1 MENTLNSKD
10 KSVYMAVK
18 LYSEASKNTGEVTD
32 QDISVL
38 IDNIID
44 DLSDSYSPELFTAL
58 GNLSYKY
65 LTGEDA

>member
-1 MENTLNSKD
+1 MENTLNFKD

-18 LYSEASKNTGEVTD
+18 LYAEASKNTGEVTD

-44 DLSDSYSPELFTAL
+44 DLSDSHSPELFTAL
-58 GNLSYKY
+58 GNLSHKY

>member
-10 KSVYMAVK
+10 KSVYMVVK
-18 LYSEASKNTGEVTD
+18 LYAEAIKDIGEVTD

-44 DLSDSYSPELFTAL
+44 DLPDSYSAELFIAL
-58 GNLSYKY
+58 GNLSHKY
-65 LTGEDA
+65 LTGEGV

>member
-1 MENTLNSKD
+1 MENMLNFKD

-18 LYSEASKNTGEVTD
+18 LYAEAIKDIGEVTD

-44 DLSDSYSPELFTAL
+44 DLPDSYSAELFIAL
-58 GNLSYKY
+58 GGLSHKY

>member
-1 MENTLNSKD
+1 MENTLNFKD

-18 LYSEASKNTGEVTD
+18 LYAEASKNTGEVTD

-44 DLSDSYSPELFTAL
+44 DLPDSHSPELFIAL
-58 GNLSYKY
+58 GGLSHKY

>member
-1 MENTLNSKD
+1 MENTLNSKE
-10 KSVYMAVK
+10 KSIYLAVE
-18 LYSEASKNTGEVTD
+18 LYAKSSKNTGEVTD

-44 DLSDSYSPELFTAL
+44 DLSDSYSPELFEAL

>member
-1 MENTLNSKD
+1 MENTLNFKD

-18 LYSEASKNTGEVTD
+18 LYAEAIKNTGEVTD

-44 DLSDSYSPELFTAL
+44 DLPDSHSAELFIAL
-58 GNLSYKY
+58 GNLSHKY

>member
-10 KSVYMAVK
+10 KSVYIAVK
-18 LYSEASKNTGEVTD
+18 LYAEAIKDIGEVTD

-44 DLSDSYSPELFTAL
+44 DLPDSHSPKLFIAL
-58 GNLSYKY
+58 GNLSHKY

>member
-1 MENTLNSKD
+1 MENTLNFKD

-18 LYSEASKNTGEVTD
+18 LYAEAIKDIGEVTD

-44 DLSDSYSPELFTAL
+44 DLSDSHSERLFIAL
-58 GNLSYKY
+58 GNLSHKY